1 MYLEYKH
8 NVNYNTILTNYMN
21 NKIIMMALAV
31 TLIALPLSGSAHA
44 MKISCADNIDL
55 EKFPICNYVTEWN
68 ESKKFDEKVLA
79 ELTLRVIEINA
90 DPESFPQIY
99 QETLDK
105 VNLENPGL
113 QEKSQK
119 LKDWLHDIV

>member
-1 MYLEYKH
+1 MNYK
-8 NVNYNTILTNYMN
+8 ILML
-21 NKIIMMALAV
+21 ALAV
-31 TLIALPLSGSAHA
+31 TLIALPFSGSAHA
-44 MKISCADNIDL
+44 MKISCADDIDL
-55 EKFPICNYVTEWN
+55 EKFPICNYVTQWN

-105 VNLENPGL
+105 VNRENPGL
-113 QEKSQK
+113 QEKSQE
-119 LKDWLHDIV
+119 LKDWLYGII